1 MSKGGFTLKKLLPFL
16 TLFLFLVLTACGNE
30 GYRNVSSDEA
40 KELIDNKE
48 VVVLDVRTPEEFQ
61 AGHIPDATLIPV
73 QELEGRLNELEKND
87 PYLVVCRSGNR
98 SIKASEILT
107 SKGFKKIYNL
117 TEGMNAW
124 PYEIEQ

>member
-1 MSKGGFTLKKLLPFL
+1 LKKLLPFL
-16 TLFLFLVLTACGNE
+16 ALFLVLVLTACGNE

-40 KELIDNKE
+40 KKLIDNKE

-61 AGHIPDATLIPV
+61 SGHIPDATLIPV
-73 QELEGRLNELEKND
+73 QELEARLNELKKND

-98 SIKASEILT
+98 SVEASEILT
-107 SKGFKKIYNL
+107 SKGFKKIFNM

-124 PYEIEQ
+124 PFEIE

>member
-1 MSKGGFTLKKLLPFL
+1 MKKLLPFL
-16 TLFLFLVLTACGNE
+16 ALFLVLVLTACGNE

-40 KELIDNKE
+40 KKLIDNKE

-61 AGHIPDATLIPV
+61 SGHIPDATLIPV
-73 QELEGRLNELEKND
+73 QELEARLNELKKND

-98 SIKASEILT
+98 SVEASEILT
-107 SKGFKKIYNL
+107 SKGFKKIFNM

-124 PYEIEQ
+124 PFEIE